1 MGRITGIPDAFFNGK
16 ALAISWLP
24 EAQNHPSDWSVTM
37 DHPRGGSSWG
47 RSCGI
52 LFRHSDI
59 AMENIPFFVAI
70 NIHVVIL
77 RIFVKSPEGRFDC
90 DLDLYKAN
98 VFASIL
104 MFG

>member
-1 MGRITGIPDAFFNGK
+1 
-16 ALAISWLP
+16 
-24 EAQNHPSDWSVTM
+24 
-37 DHPRGGSSWG
+37 
-47 RSCGI
+47 
-52 LFRHSDI
+52 
-59 AMENIPFFVAI
+59 MENIPFFVAI

>member
-1 MGRITGIPDAFFNGK
+1 
-16 ALAISWLP
+16 
-24 EAQNHPSDWSVTM
+24 
-37 DHPRGGSSWG
+37 
-47 RSCGI
+47 
-52 LFRHSDI
+52 
-59 AMENIPFFVAI
+59 MENIIFFVAI

-104 MFG
+104 MFGYIYIYMYVYNYMFAIQTAKSAKRKKSIEKTSSSSNILLIYDYV